1 MLEFLLSE
9 YLVNAF
15 ILIALAIVAAVSYMF
30 GMKYEQKVNTD
41 EKERI
46 AAGIVKYVQQVYD
59 ALDGDEKKKIA
70 ILKLRDILA
79 EYKIHVSEEEI
90 DILIEKS
97 VYEMKK
103 AFEAGGDSVE

>member
-9 YLVNAF
+9 YFISIVTIAVLILVSV
-15 ILIALAIVAAVSYMF
+15 IGYSV
-30 GMKYEQKVNTD
+30 GKKYEQEVNTE
-41 EKERI
+41 EKEKI
-46 AAGIVKYVQQVYD
+46 VAGIVKYVQQVYD

-70 ILKLRDILA
+70 ILKVQDILE
-79 EYKIHVSEEEI
+79 EYNIHISEQEI
-90 DILIEKS
+90 DVLIEKS